1 MMNDLLSDKP
11 HSRKNILT
19 GETVLVSPHRLKRPW
34 QGKTEDIQ
42 SDTRLSYDPKCYL
55 CPENTRANGEE
66 NPKYDDTFVFTN
78 DFAALLPDKSVAPF
92 HEADLLT
99 AEPISGTCRV
109 VCFSPRHDLT
119 LAEMTNGQITKVVE
133 TWTKEFED
141 LSAKEDISYVQIF
154 ENRGALMG
162 CSNPH
167 PHGQIWATSDV
178 PYEVHREDYHQKN
191 WYEDKGSL
199 LVQDYINLELKK
211 EERLVVKNDSWVV
224 VVPWWAKWPFETL
237 VVPISPKPN
246 LLSVND
252 KQKTDLADIIRQLTI
267 RYDNLFE
274 ISFPYT
280 MGFHQAPCDGSS
292 NDHWCMHAHFYPPLL
307 RSATVQKF
315 MVGFEMLAMPQRDL
329 TPEQAAKM
337 LRELPSIHYKE
348 TKSGASS

>member
-1 MMNDLLSDKP
+1 MNDLLSDKP
-11 HSRKNILT
+11 HIRKNILT

-34 QGKTEDIQ
+34 QGKTEEIQ
-42 SDTRLSYDPKCYL
+42 SDTRPAYDPKCYL
-55 CPENTRANGEE
+55 CPGNTRANGEV
-66 NPKYDDTFVFTN
+66 NPQYSDTFIFTN
-78 DFAALLPDKSVAPF
+78 DFAALLPEKSDAAF
-92 HEADLLT
+92 LEADLLS

-119 LAEMTNGQITKVVE
+119 LAEMTHGQILKVVDA
-133 TWTKEFED
+133 WTQEFEA
-141 LSAKEDISYVQIF
+141 LSKKEEIAYVQIF

-167 PHGQIWATSDV
+167 PHGQIWATSNV
-178 PYEVHREDYHQKN
+178 PYEVHREDFHQKN
-191 WYEDKGSL
+191 WFDKKGTL
-199 LVQDYINLELKK
+199 LLNDYINLEMEK
-211 EERLVVKNDSWVV
+211 EERIVVQNESWAV

-237 VVPISPKPN
+237 VVPINPKPN
-246 LLSVND
+246 LLSLD
-252 KQKTDLADIIRQLTI
+252 EKQKSDLADIIRQLTI

-280 MGFHQAPCDGSS
+280 MGFHQAPCDVSK

-337 LRELPSIHYKE
+337 LRALPAIHYKE
-348 TKSGASS
+348 KKSGASS